1 MRIRR
6 FVAAGVLA
14 GALVVAVQAPAFAD
28 DPGKKQG
35 KELVECTEKA
45 LSDNKAATAKKD
57 YTGFKNALED
67 CKKAPSLIT
76 PALSEIIWGGIAFLI
91 VAFLLMKFAF
101 PMLKKTVKARED
113 KIRGDLEA
121 AERARR
127 EAEEEK
133 ARFDAQLGDAR
144 AEGNRIIDEARQTAE
159 DVRKDVVA
167 KAEADAASIRAK
179 AQDDARLATE
189 RALSDLQHR
198 VGDLSIELAEKIVE
212 RNLDR
217 DTQMAL
223 VESYISSVGNGGK

>member
-14 GALVVAVQAPAFAD
+14 GALVVALQVPAYAV
-28 DPGKKQG
+28 DPGKKSG
-35 KELVECTEKA
+35 KELVECVKKA
-45 LSDNKAATAKKD
+45 VSDNKSAIDKKD
-57 YTGFKNALED
+57 YSGFENALED
-67 CKKAPSLIT
+67 CKKAKSIIT
-76 PALSEIIWGGIAFLI
+76 PALPEIIWGGIAFLI

-113 KIRGDLEA
+113 KIRGDLES

-144 AEGNRIIDEARQTAE
+144 AEGNRIVDEARQTAE
-159 DVRKDVVA
+159 GVRKDVVA
-167 KAEADAASIRAK
+167 KAEADAATIRAK
-179 AQDDARLATE
+179 AQEDARLATE
-189 RALSDLQHR
+189 RALSELQHR
-198 VGDLSIELAEKIVE
+198 VGGLSIELAEKIVE

>member
-6 FVAAGVLA
+6 IVAAGVIA
-14 GALVVAVQAPAFAD
+14 GALVVAVQVPAYAE
-28 DPGKKQG
+28 DPGKKAG
-35 KELVECTEKA
+35 KELAECLEKA
-45 LSDNKAATAKKD
+45 LTDSKADRAKND
-57 YTGFKNALED
+57 FTSFNNAVED
-67 CKKAPSLIT
+67 CKKAKSIIT
-76 PALSEIIWGGIAFLI
+76 PALPEIIWGGVAFLI

-113 KIRGDLEA
+113 KIRDDLES

-144 AEGNRIIDEARQTAE
+144 AESNRIIDEARQAAE
-159 DVRKDVVA
+159 EVRKDVVS
-167 KAEADAASIRAK
+167 KAEADAAGIRAK